1 MGAREI
7 HFHKAVHAYKRG
19 SHVYFLNSA
28 NGAWVAMP
36 SSYAKCLMEEQ
47 DIVNHSKEYMY
58 AYDTLANASIIQ
70 DVQHAEKQSICEH
83 KPLIV
88 QFQTTGECNLQCI
101 YCFNEPSLR
110 THVMSETIMKQ
121 SVDYVYSHPQ
131 ACYGVHFSIYGG
143 EPLMQRDLLYSTIRY
158 IRKKQPDKNTTISVI
173 TNGTLLTSED
183 VSFFLS
189 QNAIVN
195 VSFDGLPCF
204 QDQNRKDKNARNTS
218 EQVLSAI
225 GKLKHLPNL
234 SILTTVTHEMS
245 SKLLD
250 IVLFA
255 EENGFP
261 GVEFMPLRM
270 LGTAE
275 NNNSLTVDVKA
286 YIKAMMEIVEAIEE
300 KQIKQTAVRALLR
313 MLYPLETM
321 QTVHGEIGCARCGA
335 GRDTILITC
344 SGEIKGCDM
353 LPEHHSP
360 VIGNVWDGITAL
372 EKLDCIVQP
381 GYTKLKA
388 CSQCIWNRYCRS
400 GCTGASASDQD
411 DYLSKHEMTCMI
423 NKALYPY
430 LLEKLATDGGVLHE
444 YFLTHTTSIYDH
456 DGVAKE

>member
-173 TNGTLLTSED
+173 TNDEDSQLYQKFKKILYSVLHPSTNALKLKGQLYTLLDDLFSD
-183 VSFFLS
+183 KGKKDNSKKIRDDIS
-189 QNAIVN
+189 NAISIIEN
-195 VSFDGLPCF
+195 YPQKSYTNNLQKHVS
-204 QDQNRKDKNARNTS
+204 
-218 EQVLSAI
+218 
-225 GKLKHLPNL
+225 
-234 SILTTVTHEMS
+234 
-245 SKLLD
+245 
-250 IVLFA
+250 
-255 EENGFP
+255 
-261 GVEFMPLRM
+261 
-270 LGTAE
+270 
-275 NNNSLTVDVKA
+275 
-286 YIKAMMEIVEAIEE
+286 
-300 KQIKQTAVRALLR
+300 
-313 MLYPLETM
+313 
-321 QTVHGEIGCARCGA
+321 
-335 GRDTILITC
+335 
-344 SGEIKGCDM
+344 
-353 LPEHHSP
+353 
-360 VIGNVWDGITAL
+360 
-372 EKLDCIVQP
+372 
-381 GYTKLKA
+381 
-388 CSQCIWNRYCRS
+388 
-400 GCTGASASDQD
+400 
-411 DYLSKHEMTCMI
+411 
-423 NKALYPY
+423 
-430 LLEKLATDGGVLHE
+430 
-444 YFLTHTTSIYDH
+444 
-456 DGVAKE
+456 